1 MPHRRVLTHEVRK
14 VKTGGSKQIRFLY
27 QTFCLMTFPCR
38 IPWEKFYSYLSQP
51 DSIRFLW
58 VLFDESPNPLG
69 EGVMKWG
76 VERIH
81 TQSPHTPPQC
91 PAMPRN
97 APQCPTLICL
107 TLQGPPPSTITAI
120 LRFPGRAWTAF
131 CRPVSPRALDSR
143 PVGPYRGPRPFEN
156 TSSG

>member
-91 PAMPRN
+91 PAMPHANLSYLAGPAALHNHCHPEVSRTGMDRILPSRL
-97 APQCPTLICL
+97 A
-107 TLQGPPPSTITAI
+107 QGS
-120 LRFPGRAWTAF
+120 
-131 CRPVSPRALDSR
+131 
-143 PVGPYRGPRPFEN
+143 
-156 TSSG
+156 